1 MRRRKA
7 QYRRWAP
14 GMPLQTNT
22 VLRWI
27 VFWMLCVVALAGC
40 DALESPEDAKAKN
53 ALVGSW
59 YMEYKDPSERPVKSV
74 VTLTDDGH
82 FTSRERVG
90 DEAKEGRSAGPW
102 FVTEGL
108 LKFQTVEIDG
118 KKLGRNDMLFATC
131 KLGDMTSRDFVCTQ
145 VSGGSFT
152 FRRVQSDFALF

>member
-1 MRRRKA
+1 
-7 QYRRWAP
+7 
-14 GMPLQTNT
+14 MPLQINT
-22 VLRWI
+22 VLRQI
-27 VFWMLCVVALAGC
+27 VCYLLCAVALAGC
-40 DALESPEDAKAKN
+40 DALESPQDAKAKA

-59 YMEYKDPSERPVKSV
+59 YMEYKDANERPVKSV

-90 DEAKEGRSAGPW
+90 DETKESRSAGPW

-118 KKLGRNDMLFATC
+118 RKLGRNDMLFATC
-131 KLGDMTSRDFVCTQ
+131 KLAEMTTRDFMCSQ
-145 VSGGSFT
+145 VSGGKFT